1 MKNKVVELKIR
12 KIMFE
17 KNINQSKL
25 ADLLGVTKSVVSSWF
40 IGTRNPTTDSIER
53 IAKALGVSAAYLLD
67 DSDDGQKNFVD
78 NSGTIGYIGNN
89 SGQISQVVNDVELLK
104 QKNKTLELE
113 IELMKT
119 RLEKLEKKK

>member
-1 MKNKVVELKIR
+1 MKSKCIENKIKR
-12 KIMFE
+12 AMFE
-17 KNINQSKL
+17 KGINQSDLAKKL
-25 ADLLGVTKSVVSSWF
+25 GITRAVVSNWF
-40 IGTRNPTTDSIER
+40 TSNRNLSMANMEK

-119 RLEKLEKKK
+119 RLEKLEKK

>member
-119 RLEKLEKKK
+119 RLEKLETKK